1 MKCKLLLGLA
11 VILTSSFSLAECP
24 DWDAKA
30 AADKA
35 AQKYVS
41 GKTFKRAMVLKKH
54 LPSRRK
60 EVASYLY
67 VKSDDLYYT
76 VFSLVNSK
84 CKAQIIKRTNG
95 KH

>member
-1 MKCKLLLGLA
+1 MKLFLGLL
-11 VILTSSFSLAECP
+11 VVFSSSFSLAECT
-24 DWDAKA
+24 DRDAKA
-30 AADKA
+30 ASDEA
-35 AQKYVS
+35 AQKYVA
-41 GKTFKRAMVLKKH
+41 GKTFKRAMVLKRH
-54 LPSRRK
+54 LPSKRK

-84 CKAQIIKRTNG
+84 CEAQVIKRTNG